1 MYRDCRSTS
10 AAQRVRYGLSAR
22 EVNLI
27 PGQRCGRLSFGWG
40 ALSESEARVVRLAT
54 EGLTDRQIGQG
65 LYLSRYTVDTH
76 LRHGF
81 AKLGFTSR
89 VSLTR
94 AYLDRLGE
102 LA

>member
-1 MYRDCRSTS
+1 LYRDCGPTS
-10 AAQRVRYGLSAR
+10 AAQRVRYWLSAR

-65 LYLSRYTVDTH
+65 LYLSRY
-76 LRHGF
+76 
-81 AKLGFTSR
+81 S
-89 VSLTR
+89 SS
-94 AYLDRLGE
+94 
-102 LA
+102 